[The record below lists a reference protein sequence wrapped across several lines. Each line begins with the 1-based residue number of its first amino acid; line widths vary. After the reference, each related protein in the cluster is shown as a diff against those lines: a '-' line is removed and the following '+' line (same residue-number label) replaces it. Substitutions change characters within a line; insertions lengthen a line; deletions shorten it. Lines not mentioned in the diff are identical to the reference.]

1 MKALVVYDSFFG
13 NTEKIAQAIGQGLGS
28 QGEVEARRVGEVT
41 PWQKPPGLAPQQLA
55 GVQLLIVGSP
65 TRGFRAS
72 EATMKFLN
80 SIPAGGLRGVKVA
93 AFDTR
98 MSLKDLNNAI
108 LNFVFW
114 LKLGGYAAKPI
125 ANALQK
131 SGGELLAAPEGFFVK
146 ASEGPLHDGELERA
160 AEWGRKIRDVKRET

>member
-28 QGEVEARRVGEVT
+28 QGEVEARRVGDVT
-41 PWQKPPGLAPQQLA
+41 PQQLV
-55 GVQLLIVGSP
+55 GVQLLIVGTP

-80 SIPAGGLRGVKVA
+80 SLSPGTLKGVKVA

-98 MSLKDLNNAI
+98 LSLKDLNNAV

-114 LKLGGYAAKPI
+114 LKIGGYFAAKSI
-125 ANALQK
+125 ADALQK
-131 SGGELLAAPEGFFVK
+131 CGGELLKPPEGFFVK
-146 ASEGPLHDGELERA
+146 ASEGPLKEGELERA
-160 AEWGRKIRDVKRET
+160 GEWARQLIH